1 MEKSL
6 MIATISFCGET
17 ALRFAAGH
25 AIALFGRVFPNG
37 KLPAARWRTVTYF
50 SRGSGPFPMMRKI
63 I

>member
-17 ALRFAAGH
+17 ALRFAVGR
-25 AIALFGRVFPNG
+25 AIALFGRVFLNG
-37 KLPAARWRTVTYF
+37 KVPAARCRTFTYF
-50 SRGSGPFPMMRKI
+50 SRGSGPLPMMRKI